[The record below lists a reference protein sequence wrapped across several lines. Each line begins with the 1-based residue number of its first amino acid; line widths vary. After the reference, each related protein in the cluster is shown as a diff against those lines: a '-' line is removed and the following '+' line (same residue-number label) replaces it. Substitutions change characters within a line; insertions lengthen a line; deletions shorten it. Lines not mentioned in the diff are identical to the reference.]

1 MNWLVQQTPYQCVI
15 RTCKDERE
23 GKREKEREISEVDDG
38 GREEERRKAHIE
50 RAAESISV
58 RRK

>member
-1 MNWLVQQTPYQCVI
+1 M
-15 RTCKDERE
+15 
-23 GKREKEREISEVDDG
+23 REKERERKRGEVSEVDDS
-38 GREEERRKAHIE
+38 GREVERRKAHIE